1 MSFKAE
7 VRVGGRLRVV
17 VAVVD
22 GVIGLDISVEKL
34 AHPECVC
41 WLTRAYFKLRP

>member
-22 GVIGLDISVEKL
+22 VDGVIGLYISVEKL
-34 AHPECVC
+34 AHPVCVLADTC
-41 WLTRAYFKLRP
+41 IF

>member
-22 GVIGLDISVEKL
+22 VDGVIGLDISVEKL
-34 AHPECVC
+34 AHTVCVLADTC
-41 WLTRAYFKLRP
+41 IF

>member
-22 GVIGLDISVEKL
+22 VDVDGVIGLDISVEKL
-34 AHPECVC
+34 AHTVCVLADTC
-41 WLTRAYFKLRP
+41 IF